1 VSVSSGSTSRREN
14 NVSIVEVVVSAGDG
28 IGTGEGSLQAIIPS
42 INRPKQDLI
51 VIYFPKG
58 WFTGK

>member
-1 VSVSSGSTSRREN
+1 VSMSRREN
-14 NVSIVEVVVSAGDG
+14 SVSIVVVVSAGEG
-28 IGTGEGSLQAIIPS
+28 TGTGEGSLQAIITS